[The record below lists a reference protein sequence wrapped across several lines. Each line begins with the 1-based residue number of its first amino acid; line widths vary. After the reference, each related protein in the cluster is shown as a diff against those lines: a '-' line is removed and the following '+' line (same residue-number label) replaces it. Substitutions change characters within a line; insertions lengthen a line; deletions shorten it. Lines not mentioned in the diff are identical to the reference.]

1 LNGFFILI
9 FIDDF
14 LFLYVMILV
23 LIYFVVI
30 FINFVDTL
38 GLQNVMSTT
47 IIMLNPNIPESVE
60 IKN

>member
-1 LNGFFILI
+1 
-9 FIDDF
+9 
-14 LFLYVMILV
+14 MILV